1 MNKKKLK
8 LVYQRQHNLKKLAAK
23 IYLIN
28 NIKFEEILFIKII
41 IKGNFLQKL
50 FKVCIYL
57 IFFAV
62 EKFCFKNKVYL

>member
-50 FKVCIYL
+50 FKVFIFL